1 MHKKKQ
7 SKIVAFA
14 APKDTILAR
23 LKTAMKEENTT
34 NNLIKFLHMENAA
47 VLTFQASEKN
57 EIMKKHAEEYAEF
70 YRYFWGSF
78 FNEVVAEAIY
88 KEWGELPQIFRFANA
103 CCEYH
108 DEMKLRK
115 YKNQLSREEL
125 AEAVESFDMDIP
137 KTIRKEEIQ
146 EYETLMRLFS
156 AVVISGGTMVV
167 RTYDKKPKN
176 ILDPHKI
183 FAIASDDSGKWFPV
197 PKEVFLDSHTHG
209 PEGEIHP
216 ELNAV
221 YTEITRNPR

>member
-14 APKDTILAR
+14 APKETILAR

-47 VLTFQASEKN
+47 VLTFQVSEKN

-108 DEMKLRK
+108 DEMKIWISQK
-115 YKNQLSREEL
+115 QFKKKKSRN
-125 AEAVESFDMDIP
+125 M
-137 KTIRKEEIQ
+137 
-146 EYETLMRLFS
+146 
-156 AVVISGGTMVV
+156 
-167 RTYDKKPKN
+167 KPLCN
-176 ILDPHKI
+176 Y
-183 FAIASDDSGKWFPV
+183 
-197 PKEVFLDSHTHG
+197 FL
-209 PEGEIHP
+209 
-216 ELNAV
+216 LL
-221 YTEITRNPR
+221 

>member
-23 LKTAMKEENTT
+23 LKTAMKKENTT

-47 VLTFQASEKN
+47 VLTFQVSEKN

-108 DEMKLRK
+108 DEIKLRE

-125 AEAVESFDMDIP
+125 AEADSLCKRIFDILMWSHSCPILHHVL
-137 KTIRKEEIQ
+137 ILQFLVRK
-146 EYETLMRLFS
+146 
-156 AVVISGGTMVV
+156 
-167 RTYDKKPKN
+167 KK
-176 ILDPHKI
+176 
-183 FAIASDDSGKWFPV
+183 
-197 PKEVFLDSHTHG
+197 
-209 PEGEIHP
+209 
-216 ELNAV
+216 
-221 YTEITRNPR
+221 

>member
-23 LKTAMKEENTT
+23 LKTAMKKENTT

-47 VLTFQASEKN
+47 VLTFQVSEKN

-103 CCEYH
+103 CCEYN
-108 DEMKLRK
+108 D
-115 YKNQLSREEL
+115 
-125 AEAVESFDMDIP
+125 
-137 KTIRKEEIQ
+137 
-146 EYETLMRLFS
+146 
-156 AVVISGGTMVV
+156 
-167 RTYDKKPKN
+167 
-176 ILDPHKI
+176 
-183 FAIASDDSGKWFPV
+183 
-197 PKEVFLDSHTHG
+197 
-209 PEGEIHP
+209 
-216 ELNAV
+216 
-221 YTEITRNPR
+221 

>member
-125 AEAVESFDMDIP
+125 AEADSLCKRIFDM
-137 KTIRKEEIQ
+137 
-146 EYETLMRLFS
+146 
-156 AVVISGGTMVV
+156 
-167 RTYDKKPKN
+167 RTC
-176 ILDPHKI
+176 
-183 FAIASDDSGKWFPV
+183 G
-197 PKEVFLDSHTHG
+197 
-209 PEGEIHP
+209 
-216 ELNAV
+216 
-221 YTEITRNPR
+221 

>member
-1 MHKKKQ
+1 
-7 SKIVAFA
+7 
-14 APKDTILAR
+14 
-23 LKTAMKEENTT
+23 
-34 NNLIKFLHMENAA
+34 
-47 VLTFQASEKN
+47 
-57 EIMKKHAEEYAEF
+57 MKKHAEEYAEF

-125 AEAVESFDMDIP
+125 AEADSLCKRIFDMRTYRKINVINPEAVESFDMDIP